1 MRVLLSSNPYRDR
14 GLRVA
19 LEARRILNNAGA
31 ETALCLPF
39 APRKGDRLDLPR
51 QVKLGSLEEELP
63 SADLLI
69 CFGGDGTI
77 LHAARDA
84 TLHNIPIL
92 GVNMGS
98 VGFMAELERGELS
111 LLTLLAAGEYRTEER
126 MMLSVRVL
134 RGEKVLSEDLALND
148 AVISK
153 GSMARVAE
161 MEVRADGVLVTNLM
175 GDGVIVS
182 TPTGSTAYSLSAG
195 GPIID
200 PSLESI
206 IMTPIC
212 PHSLASRSIVFNS
225 DKILIVRPTMP
236 DADTQLCAI
245 VDGTPVD
252 HMEGIEYVTVE
263 KSEYVSR
270 FLCFKDR
277 SFYQTLN
284 QKMKLRG

>member
-1 MRVLLSSNPYRDR
+1 MIILIFPNLRLSDAGRCVLATVDELHRCGLTPAMTCRDANYLGIHGILTGEAGDLLSR
-14 GLRVA
+14 
-19 LEARRILNNAGA
+19 
-31 ETALCLPF
+31 C
-39 APRKGDRLDLPR
+39 DLII
-51 QVKLGSLEEELP
+51 
-63 SADLLI
+63 AI
-69 CFGGDGTI
+69 GGDGTI
-77 LHAARDA
+77 FHQAAVAMRC
-84 TLHNIPIL
+84 NKPIL
-92 GVNMGS
+92 GINSGRL
-98 VGFMAELERGELS
+98 GFLSQLEANDLS
-111 LLTLLAAGEYRTEER
+111 PLAKLATGDYVIENRMVLRMTAYRQGGTITSFAINDVVISRTHLGRTIDLDVRCGNDLIGEYR
-126 MMLSVRVL
+126 
-134 RGEKVLSEDLALND
+134 
-148 AVISK
+148 
-153 GSMARVAE
+153 
-161 MEVRADGVLVTNLM
+161 ADGILFA
-175 GDGVIVS
+175 